1 MYKPGYKT
9 SEFWVTVVSFVCSG
23 LYLIGIIGF
32 DDKNN
37 TTDVLAHGIES
48 IILIAGQAAVFMGY
62 IKSRAIVK
70 EKAIE
75 EESQTKRNTKSDNRR
90 KSSTRTKSK
99 TKSTT
104 RKPKNS

>member
-9 SEFWVTVVSFVCSG
+9 SEFWVTVVSFICSG

-62 IKSRAIVK
+62 IRSRAIVK

-75 EESQTKRNTKSDNRR
+75 EESKSKGGQAGDNRR
-90 KSSTRTKSK
+90 KSPRRSKPK

-104 RKPKNS
+104 RKTKNS